1 MVSGSGGAASLGR
14 TVSTRIWSARLGL
27 KMHHGGLSSAHGV
40 MIMSPS
46 DIRYRRPGTPSV
58 PLAVTPTLASWD
70 RHDHPSQRALSAF
83 LDSLEP
89 LMRPALQQL
98 ASPAVLALDIGLP
111 KGSQLTSG
119 GRDLDNYLFPIVAR
133 FGAAR
138 FAAVFA
144 RKHHGRS
151 TIAIGPVQ
159 PAADEPPGHWAHGS
173 ALLTVSSVT
182 AAWKQ
187 QLVAGLAAST
197 DVQLVPPGPVA
208 VHLAFRVGPD
218 RNWAN
223 LWKPA
228 IDALGGV
235 LGVDNPA
242 RPFDP
247 RDDRITD
254 LGLQQSI
261 DPRIGHAVQV
271 DVWWRSADQERW

>member
-1 MVSGSGGAASLGR
+1 MMTRPPSGA
-14 TVSTRIWSARLGL
+14 
-27 KMHHGGLSSAHGV
+27 
-40 MIMSPS
+40 
-46 DIRYRRPGTPSV
+46 RYRRPGTPPV
-58 PLAVTPTLASWD
+58 RLAVTPTLASWD

-89 LMRPALQQL
+89 LVRPALQQL
-98 ASPAVLALDIGLP
+98 ASPAVLALDIGLS
-111 KGSQLTSG
+111 KGTQLTSG

-133 FGAAR
+133 FGPAH
-138 FAAVFA
+138 FVAVFA

-151 TIAIGPVQ
+151 TIAIGPAQ
-159 PAADEPPGHWAHGS
+159 LAEDEPSGHWAHGS
-173 ALLTVSSVT
+173 ALLTASSDMT
-182 AAWKQ
+182 AWKQ

-197 DVQLVPPGPVA
+197 DVRVLPPGPVA
-208 VHLAFRVGPD
+208 VHLAFRIGPQ

-242 RPFDP
+242 KPFAP

-254 LGLQQSI
+254 LGLQHSI

-271 DVWWRSADQERW
+271 DVWWRPADRAAVPRRPIWTRWTARG